1 MVDQNA
7 NSPAPI
13 PHKPLPSGKPS
24 VNEALNQPT
33 VLKAGESMLVVALVL
48 IFLVCCTVSLHLY
61 LRRRKR
67 RRGGVKKKKKGKGEE
82 QPELASQETSKTVHI
97 AELVGTPMCEIGESD
112 PRHEMEDVE
121 VDERHLGTMMLRNES
136 SRIAEIWPCIGLER
150 CETRPL
156 RRRMESIV
164 FFYGSIDCS
173 APKHMSYRIST
184 QTPNSTML
192 VGKPQTTV
200 FARSRQAACTRQFE
214 HQQTEV

>member
-67 RRGGVKKKKKGKGEE
+67 RRGGVKKKKKGKDEE
-82 QPELASQETSKTVHI
+82 QPELASQETSKTEHI

-121 VDERHLGTMMLRNES
+121 VDERHLQLES
-136 SRIAEIWPCIGLER
+136 ERSSCHKSEMTGSGSDSESEVDVEAGISWYDDAEER
-150 CETRPL
+150 VE
-156 RRRMESIV
+156 
-164 FFYGSIDCS
+164 
-173 APKHMSYRIST
+173 
-184 QTPNSTML
+184 PNSRDLAMYWVRTM
-192 VGKPQTTV
+192 
-200 FARSRQAACTRQFE
+200 
-214 HQQTEV
+214 